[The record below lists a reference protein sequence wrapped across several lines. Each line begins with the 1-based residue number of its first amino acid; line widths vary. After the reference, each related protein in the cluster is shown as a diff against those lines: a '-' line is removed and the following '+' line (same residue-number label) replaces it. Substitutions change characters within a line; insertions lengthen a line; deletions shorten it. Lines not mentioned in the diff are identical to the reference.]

1 MKKTLAIRLL
11 VFFCL
16 LFSVV
21 LTGCTPTL
29 SAQDPFEPRC
39 SVTGRYIRGR
49 SGEDMIWIEEGLSR
63 LTVSF
68 MGNSTED
75 ETIFDD
81 YQTGDRIRI
90 VCNNFRETSPAQT
103 DVFECEWLEAGSLA
117 DISQDVIEHLTLK
130 GQMDEPITASLHR
143 HVDGKDI
150 DMQAVYR
157 ALWMYRPID
166 IIENAKIK
174 CTGLQLYV
182 ETDQEMMV
190 DILFYPDQF
199 IMEALP
205 VISTETVSLDS
216 DLSAT
221 IYTQKDNDGKE
232 LVTVVFDSFDHKL
245 IAQYRWDQARKQRYH
260 EEVRQILNTITFSIQ

>member
-1 MKKTLAIRLL
+1 MKKQLLQRLFI
-11 VFFCL
+11 FFCL
-16 LFSVV
+16 LFTVV
-21 LTGCTPTL
+21 LTGCTPTP
-29 SAQDPFEPRC
+29 SVQDPFEPRC

-49 SGEDMIWIEEGLSR
+49 SGDDMIWIEEGPSR
-63 LTVSF
+63 LSISF

-75 ETIFDD
+75 EDIFDD

-90 VCNNFRETSPAQT
+90 LCNNFRETSPAQT

-117 DISQDVIEHLTLK
+117 DVPQDVIEHLTRK

-150 DMQAVYR
+150 YMQAVYR

-182 ETDQEMMV
+182 EPDQEMMV
-190 DILFYPDQF
+190 DILYYPNQF
-199 IMEALP
+199 TMEALP
-205 VISTETVSLDS
+205 VISTETISLDS

-221 IYTQKDNDGKE
+221 IYTQKDNNGKE
-232 LVTVVFDSFDHKL
+232 LVTVVFDSFDHKF